1 MPLHSYQR
9 MPCVSGRSLGSDD
22 GGLCGGVPR
31 VCPSRERGAGH
42 SHVRIACAF
51 DFSYMYEY
59 AETKGA
65 YRHTLP
71 QIRAGEY
78 EKVAERIVTKEWEP
92 DFGPAKF
99 IPRWGATVCGARK
112 LLIAFNINVLVGPEA
127 VCEVGHEA
135 AGAPAGAERA
145 HGGPRTE
152 RAGAAAGAEGDRVVR
167 GGVRNGADQLQSDGL
182 PRDEHAPG
190 VRGVRE
196 GRARA
201 EHLAVRRRDRGPDQ
215 PGVHSA
221 SGGLLHP
228 QGEPVHPRG
237 EAEDHAGR
245 AAPGPELGEALR
257 PAQDHHRVH
266 GRGPARRA
274 AGVALRAPVRRGAG
288 LAHGGAGRRVGVVAG
303 ELDGHRA

>member
-1 MPLHSYQR
+1 MSLYSHQR
-9 MPCVSGRSLGSDD
+9 SLCVIDRSLGSDD
-22 GGLCGGVPR
+22 GGLCGSVPR
-31 VCPSRERGAGH
+31 VCASCERGAAH
-42 SHVRIACAF
+42 PHVGLANSLEV
-51 DFSYMYEY
+51 SYMYEY

-92 DFGPAKF
+92 DFGPAEF

-112 LLIAFNINVLVGPEA
+112 LLIAFNINVLVGPA
-127 VCEVGHEA
+127 VACEVGNEA

-145 HGGPRTE
+145 DGGARSE
-152 RAGAAAGAEGDRVVR
+152 RAGPAAGAEGDRVVR
-167 GGVRNGADQLQSDGL
+167 GGVRHGADQLQPDGL
-182 PRDEHAPG
+182 QRDEHAPG

-201 EHLAVRRRDRGPDQ
+201 EHLAVRRRDRGAGQ
-215 PGVHSA
+215 PGLHPA
-221 SGGLLHP
+221 SGRLLHP
-228 QGEPVHPRG
+228 QGEPLHPRG

-245 AAPGPELGEALR
+245 AAPGPQLGEALR

-274 AGVALRAPVRRGAG
+274 ARLALRAPVRRGAG
-288 LAHGGAGRRVGVVAG
+288 LPHGGAGRRVGVVAG